1 MMNRRQALRSREP
14 LATSVFLS
22 LILVL
27 FFTLPIILVR
37 AEPVSSGVSAATGEA
52 QRVTPGE
59 MNTGALLLKGDDGA
73 LVEAPRLQTDVV
85 MAVSGTIA
93 RVTVTQRFE
102 NPSDRWLEGIYV
114 FPLPEQSAVDALR
127 MEIGDR
133 VIEGE
138 IKGRDEAKKAYEAA
152 KMPARR
158 RAWSSRS
165 APTSLPTRWP
175 ISARTR
181 RSSSTSNIR
190 RP

>member
-1 MMNRRQALRSREP
+1 MIKRRQALCSHEP
-14 LATSVFLS
+14 LATSVFFS

-27 FFTLPIILVR
+27 FFTLPSVLGR
-37 AEPVSSGVSAATGEA
+37 AEPVSSGVSAATAEA
-52 QRVTPGE
+52 APRVTPGE
-59 MNTGALLLKGDDGA
+59 MNTGALLLQSDDGG
-73 LVEAPRLQTDVV
+73 LIEAPRLQTDVV

-138 IKGRDEAKKAYEAA
+138 IKGRE
-152 KMPARR
+152 RR
-158 RAWSSRS
+158 RPESQPSR
-165 APTSLPTRWP
+165 AGAAQHLHQLCGQY
-175 ISARTR
+175 
-181 RSSSTSNIR
+181 
-190 RP
+190 RPA